1 MSKNMSS
8 SGRRYEA
15 AAQRFQETYDK
26 YYNDEAFKQADE
38 YARQKATE
46 DAERNAE
53 KMQGIA
59 EKQSL
64 RAGNM
69 ASANALKAGRTAGMS
84 KAQAG
89 LKAGEAAADAT
100 ANSYKNVYN
109 DVYNNTYQNTYNG
122 LRSDKLNQN
131 ANAVNAQAGVL
142 AASQQEDQNAYN
154 RAWGNL
160 GGAGSFFSGLLTSDE
175 RLKRFKDISFD
186 NEDEEED
193 DLKVYYKKE
202 KKQCGEQ

>member
-1 MSKNMSS
+1 MSQNMND
-8 SGRRYEA
+8 SGDKYDEA
-15 AAQRFQETYDK
+15 AQKFQEMYDK
-26 YYNDEAFKQADE
+26 YYSDTAFKQADE
-38 YARQKATE
+38 YARKKATE

-89 LKAGEAAADAT
+89 LKAGEAAADTT

-109 DVYNNTYQNTYNG
+109 DVYNNTYQNTYDG

-131 ANAVNAQAGVL
+131 TNAVNAQAQVL
-142 AASQQEDQNAYN
+142 ATSQQEDQNAYN

-160 GGAGSFFSGLLTSDE
+160 GGAGSFVSGLLTSDE

-186 NEDEEED
+186 DEEEED

-202 KKQCGEQ
+202 KK

>member
-1 MSKNMSS
+1 MSQNMNDT
-8 SGRRYEA
+8 GDKYAEA
-15 AAQRFQETYDK
+15 AQKFQETYDK
-26 YYNDEAFKQADE
+26 YYSDKAFKQADE

-89 LKAGEAAADAT
+89 LKAGEAAADTT

-109 DVYNNTYQNTYNG
+109 DVYNNTYQNTYSG

-131 ANAVNAQAGVL
+131 ANAVNAQAGL
-142 AASQQEDQNAYN
+142 LSTNQQEDQNEYN

-160 GGAGSFFSGLLTSDE
+160 GGWGSFATGLLTSDE

-186 NEDEEED
+186 DDEEKD

-202 KKQCGEQ
+202 KKQCGEL

>member
-1 MSKNMSS
+1 MSQNMSEE
-8 SGRRYEA
+8 GDKYKA
-15 AAQRFQETYDK
+15 ASEKFQQVYDK
-26 YYNDEAFKQADE
+26 YYTDEAFKQADD
-38 YARQKATE
+38 YARQMATQ

-69 ASANALKAGRTAGMS
+69 AASNALKAGRTAGMS

-89 LKAGEAAADAT
+89 LKAGEAAADTT

-109 DVYNNTYQNTYNG
+109 DVYNSTYQNTYNG
-122 LRSDKLNQN
+122 LRGDKLSQN
-131 ANAVNAQAGVL
+131 ANAVNAQAGQVST
-142 AASQQEDQNAYN
+142 SQQEDQNEYN
-154 RAWGNL
+154 RSWGNL
-160 GGAGSFFSGLLTSDE
+160 GGWGSFASGLLTSDE

-186 NEDEEED
+186 EDEEID

-202 KKQCGEQ
+202 KK

>member
-1 MSKNMSS
+1 MSQNMSS

-15 AAQRFQETYDK
+15 AAQKFQETFDK

-89 LKAGEAAADAT
+89 LKAGEAAADTT

-109 DVYNNTYQNTYNG
+109 DVYNDTYQDTYSD
-122 LRSDKLNQN
+122 LRGDKLNQN
-131 ANAVNAQAGVL
+131 ANAVNAQLGTL

-154 RAWGNL
+154 RSWGNL
-160 GGAGSFFSGLLTSDE
+160 GGWGSFATGLLTSDE

-186 NEDEEED
+186 DDEEED

-202 KKQCGEQ
+202 KK

>member
-15 AAQRFQETYDK
+15 AAQKFQETYDK

-89 LKAGEAAADAT
+89 LKAGEAGADTT

-109 DVYNNTYQNTYNG
+109 DVYNNTYQNTYSG
-122 LRSDKLNQN
+122 LRGDKLNQN
-131 ANAVNAQAGVL
+131 ANAVNAQAGLV

-160 GGAGSFFSGLLTSDE
+160 GGWGSLFTGLLTSDE

-186 NEDEEED
+186 YDDEDDDDED

-202 KKQCGEQ
+202 DK

>member
-1 MSKNMSS
+1 MSKNMKAE
-8 SGRRYEA
+8 GDKYAA
-15 AAQRFQETYDK
+15 AAQKFNDAYNK
-26 YYNDEAFKQADE
+26 YYNNNAFTQADE

-46 DAERNAE
+46 DSERNAE
-53 KMQGIA
+53 KLQGIA

-89 LKAGEAAADAT
+89 LKAGEAGADTT

-131 ANAVNAQAGVL
+131 TNAVNAQAGVL
-142 AASQQEDQNAYN
+142 SAAQQEDQNEYN
-154 RAWGNL
+154 RAWGTL
-160 GGAGSFFSGLLTSDE
+160 GGAGSMVSGLLTSDE
-175 RLKRFKDISFD
+175 RLKKFRDISFD
-186 NEDEEED
+186 DEEKD

-202 KKQCGEQ
+202 RKQCGKQ

>member
-1 MSKNMSS
+1 MSQNMSS

-15 AAQRFQETYDK
+15 AAQKFQETFDK

-89 LKAGEAAADAT
+89 LKAGEAAADTT

-109 DVYNNTYQNTYNG
+109 DVYNDTYQDTYSD
-122 LRSDKLNQN
+122 LRGDKLNQN
-131 ANAVNAQAGVL
+131 ANAVNAQLGTL

-154 RAWGNL
+154 RSWGNL
-160 GGAGSFFSGLLTSDE
+160 GGWGSFATGLLTSDE

-186 NEDEEED
+186 DDDDEEED

-202 KKQCGEQ
+202 DK

>member
-1 MSKNMSS
+1 MSQNMSS

-15 AAQRFQETYDK
+15 AAQKFQETYDK

-89 LKAGEAAADAT
+89 LKAGEAGADTT

-122 LRSDKLNQN
+122 LRGDKLNQN
-131 ANAVNAQAGVL
+131 ANAVNAQAGLVSS
-142 AASQQEDQNAYN
+142 AQQEDQNAYN
-154 RAWGNL
+154 RSWGNL
-160 GGAGSFFSGLLTSDE
+160 GGAGSFVSGLLTSDE

-186 NEDEEED
+186 EDEEKD

-202 KKQCGEQ
+202 KKQCGEL

>member
-1 MSKNMSS
+1 MSQNMSS
-8 SGRRYEA
+8 SGRRYA
-15 AAQRFQETYDK
+15 AAAEKFQETFDK

-89 LKAGEAAADAT
+89 LKAGEAGADTT

-122 LRSDKLNQN
+122 LRGDKLNQN
-131 ANAVNAQAGVL
+131 ANAVNAQAGLVSS
-142 AASQQEDQNAYN
+142 AQQEDQNAYN

-160 GGAGSFFSGLLTSDE
+160 GGGGSFISGLLTSDE

-186 NEDEEED
+186 DDEEKD

-202 KKQCGEQ
+202 KK

>member
-15 AAQRFQETYDK
+15 AAQKFQETFDK

-89 LKAGEAAADAT
+89 LKAGEAGADTT

-131 ANAVNAQAGVL
+131 ANAVNAQAGL
-142 AASQQEDQNAYN
+142 LSTSQQEDQNAYN

-160 GGAGSFFSGLLTSDE
+160 GGGGSFFSGLLTSDE

-186 NEDEEED
+186 DDKEED

-202 KKQCGEQ
+202 KKQ

>member
-89 LKAGEAAADAT
+89 LKAGEAGADTT

-131 ANAVNAQAGVL
+131 ANAVNTQAGLL
-142 AASQQEDQNAYN
+142 ASAQQEDQNAYN
-154 RAWGNL
+154 RSWGNL
-160 GGAGSFFSGLLTSDE
+160 GGWGSFASGLLTSDE

-186 NEDEEED
+186 NDEEKD

-202 KKQCGEQ
+202 KK

>member
-1 MSKNMSS
+1 MSKNMKAE
-8 SGRRYEA
+8 GDKYAA
-15 AAQRFQETYDK
+15 AAQKFQDVYDK
-26 YYNDEAFKQADE
+26 YYNNNTFTQADE

-53 KMQGIA
+53 KLQGVA

-89 LKAGEAAADAT
+89 LKAGEVAADTT

-122 LRSDKLNQN
+122 LRGDKLNQN
-131 ANAVNAQAGVL
+131 ANAVNAQAGL
-142 AASQQEDQNAYN
+142 LSTSQQEDQNEYN

-160 GGAGSFFSGLLTSDE
+160 GGWGSFATGLLTSDE

-186 NEDEEED
+186 DDEETD

-202 KKQCGEQ
+202 KKQCGAQ

>member
-15 AAQRFQETYDK
+15 AAQKFQETFDK

-89 LKAGEAAADAT
+89 LKAGEAGADTT

-122 LRSDKLNQN
+122 LRGDKLNQN
-131 ANAVNAQAGVL
+131 ANAVNAQAGLVSS
-142 AASQQEDQNAYN
+142 AQQEDQNAYN
-154 RAWGNL
+154 RSWGNL
-160 GGAGSFFSGLLTSDE
+160 GGAGSFVSGLLTSDE

-186 NEDEEED
+186 DDEEKD

-202 KKQCGEQ
+202 KK

>member
-1 MSKNMSS
+1 MSQNMND
-8 SGRRYEA
+8 SGDKYAA
-15 AAQRFQETYDK
+15 AAQKFQETFDK
-26 YYNDEAFKQADE
+26 YYNDKAFKQADE

-89 LKAGEAAADAT
+89 LKAGEAAADTT

-109 DVYNNTYQNTYNG
+109 DVYNNTYQNTYDG
-122 LRSDKLNQN
+122 LRGDKLNQN
-131 ANAVNAQAGVL
+131 ANAVNAQVGTL

-160 GGAGSFFSGLLTSDE
+160 GGWGSFATGLLTSDE

-186 NEDEEED
+186 NDEEKD

>member
-1 MSKNMSS
+1 MSQNMNS

-15 AAQRFQETYDK
+15 AAQKFQETFDK

-89 LKAGEAAADAT
+89 LKAGEAAADTT

-109 DVYNNTYQNTYNG
+109 DVYNDVYNNTYKG
-122 LRSDKLNQN
+122 LRGDKLNQN
-131 ANAVNAQAGVL
+131 ANAVKAQADLL
-142 AASQQEDQNAYN
+142 ASSQQEDQNAYN

-160 GGAGSFFSGLLTSDE
+160 GGWGSLFTGLLTSDE

-186 NEDEEED
+186 DDKEED

-202 KKQCGEQ
+202 KK

>member
-1 MSKNMSS
+1 M
-8 SGRRYEA
+8 
-15 AAQRFQETYDK
+15 
-26 YYNDEAFKQADE
+26 
-38 YARQKATE
+38 ATQ

-69 ASANALKAGRTAGMS
+69 AASNALKAGRTAGMS

-89 LKAGEAAADAT
+89 LKAGEAAADTT

-109 DVYNNTYQNTYNG
+109 DVYNSTYQNTYNG
-122 LRSDKLNQN
+122 LRGDKLNQN
-131 ANAVNAQAGVL
+131 ANAVNAQAGFL
-142 AASQQEDQNAYN
+142 SSNQQEDQNEYN
-154 RAWGNL
+154 RSWGNL
-160 GGAGSFFSGLLTSDE
+160 GGWGSFASGLLTSDE

-186 NEDEEED
+186 EDEEID

-202 KKQCGEQ
+202 KK

>member
-1 MSKNMSS
+1 MSQNMSS

-15 AAQRFQETYDK
+15 AAQKFQETFDK

-89 LKAGEAAADAT
+89 LKAGEAAADTT

-109 DVYNNTYQNTYNG
+109 DVYNNTYQNTYSG
-122 LRSDKLNQN
+122 LRGDKLNQN
-131 ANAVNAQAGVL
+131 ANAVNAQAGTL

-160 GGAGSFFSGLLTSDE
+160 GGWGSFASGLLTSDE
-175 RLKRFKDISFD
+175 RLKRFKNISFD
-186 NEDEEED
+186 DDDEDDED

-202 KKQCGEQ
+202 DK

>member
-15 AAQRFQETYDK
+15 AAQRFQETFDK

-69 ASANALKAGRTAGMS
+69 ASANAIKAGRTAGMS

-89 LKAGEAAADAT
+89 LKAGEAAADTT

-109 DVYNNTYQNTYNG
+109 DVYNNTYQNTYSG
-122 LRSDKLNQN
+122 LRGDKLSQN
-131 ANAVNAQAGVL
+131 ANAVKAQEGLLTAN
-142 AASQQEDQNAYN
+142 QQEDQNAYN
-154 RAWGNL
+154 RAWGNV
-160 GGAGSFFSGLLTSDE
+160 GGWGSLFTGLLTSDE

-186 NEDEEED
+186 DEEED
-193 DLKVYYKKE
+193 DLKVYYRKE
-202 KKQCGEQ
+202 KK

>member
-1 MSKNMSS
+1 MSQNMSS
-8 SGRRYEA
+8 SGRKYEEA
-15 AAQRFQETYDK
+15 AEKFQETFDK

-89 LKAGEAAADAT
+89 LKAGEAGADTT

-109 DVYNNTYQNTYNG
+109 DVYNNTYQNTYSG
-122 LRSDKLNQN
+122 LRGDKLNQN
-131 ANAVNAQAGVL
+131 ANAVNARAGLL

-160 GGAGSFFSGLLTSDE
+160 GGWGSFATGLLTSDE

-186 NEDEEED
+186 DDEEED
-193 DLKVYYKKE
+193 DLKVYYKKGD
-202 KKQCGEQ
+202 K

>member
-1 MSKNMSS
+1 MSQNMNDE
-8 SGRRYEA
+8 GDKYKA
-15 AAQRFQETYDK
+15 ASEKFQQVYDK
-26 YYNDEAFKQADE
+26 YYTDEAFKQADD
-38 YARQKATE
+38 YARQMATQ

-69 ASANALKAGRTAGMS
+69 AGANALKAARTAGMS

-89 LKAGEAAADAT
+89 LKAGEAAADTT

-109 DVYNNTYQNTYNG
+109 DVYNSTYQNTYNG

-131 ANAVNAQAGVL
+131 ANAVNAQAGQVST
-142 AASQQEDQNAYN
+142 SQQEDQNEYN

-160 GGAGSFFSGLLTSDE
+160 GGWGSFASGLLTSDE

-186 NEDEEED
+186 EDEEID

-202 KKQCGEQ
+202 KK

>member
-1 MSKNMSS
+1 MSKNMNS

-26 YYNDEAFKQADE
+26 YYSDEAFKQADE
-38 YARQKATE
+38 YARQKAIQ

-89 LKAGEAAADAT
+89 LKAGEAAADTT

-109 DVYNNTYQNTYNG
+109 DVYNNTYQNTYSG
-122 LRSDKLNQN
+122 LRGDKLNQN

-142 AASQQEDQNAYN
+142 TAAQQEDQNAYN

-160 GGAGSFFSGLLTSDE
+160 GGWGSFASGLLTSDE

-186 NEDEEED
+186 DDEEED

-202 KKQCGEQ
+202 KK

>member
-1 MSKNMSS
+1 MSQNMSS

-15 AAQRFQETYDK
+15 AAQKFQETFDK
-26 YYNDEAFKQADE
+26 YYNDETFKQADE

-89 LKAGEAAADAT
+89 LKAGEAAADTT

-122 LRSDKLNQN
+122 LRGDKLNQN
-131 ANAVNAQAGVL
+131 ANAVNAQAGLL
-142 AASQQEDQNAYN
+142 ASSLQEDQNAYN

-160 GGAGSFFSGLLTSDE
+160 GGAGSFVSGLLTSDE

-186 NEDEEED
+186 DDEEKD

-202 KKQCGEQ
+202 DK

>member
-1 MSKNMSS
+1 MSQNMSAE
-8 SGRRYEA
+8 GDKYKA
-15 AAQRFQETYDK
+15 ASEKFQQVYDK
-26 YYNDEAFKQADE
+26 YYTDDAFKQADD
-38 YARQKATE
+38 YARQMATQ

-69 ASANALKAGRTAGMS
+69 AASNALKAGRTAGMS

-89 LKAGEAAADAT
+89 LKAGEAAADTT

-109 DVYNNTYQNTYNG
+109 DVYNSTYQNTYNG
-122 LRSDKLNQN
+122 LRGDKLNQN
-131 ANAVNAQAGVL
+131 ANAVNAQAGFL
-142 AASQQEDQNAYN
+142 STNQQEDQNEYN
-154 RAWGNL
+154 RSWGNL
-160 GGAGSFFSGLLTSDE
+160 GGWGSFASGLLTSDE

-186 NEDEEED
+186 EDEEID

-202 KKQCGEQ
+202 KK

>member
-1 MSKNMSS
+1 MSQNMNDE
-8 SGRRYEA
+8 GDKYKA
-15 AAQRFQETYDK
+15 ASEKFQQVYDK
-26 YYNDEAFKQADE
+26 YYTDEAFKQTDD
-38 YARQKATE
+38 YARQMATE

-69 ASANALKAGRTAGMS
+69 AGANALKAARTAGMS

-89 LKAGEAAADAT
+89 LKAGEAAADTT

-109 DVYNNTYQNTYNG
+109 DVYNSTYQNTYNG
-122 LRSDKLNQN
+122 LRGDKLNQN
-131 ANAVNAQAGVL
+131 ANAVNAQAGQVST
-142 AASQQEDQNAYN
+142 SQQEDQNEYN

-160 GGAGSFFSGLLTSDE
+160 GGWGSFASGLLTSDE

-186 NEDEEED
+186 EDEERD

-202 KKQCGEQ
+202 KK

>member
-1 MSKNMSS
+1 MSQNMNDT
-8 SGRRYEA
+8 GDKYAEA
-15 AAQRFQETYDK
+15 AQKFQETYDK
-26 YYNDEAFKQADE
+26 YYSDKAFKQADE

-89 LKAGEAAADAT
+89 LKAGEAAADTT

-109 DVYNNTYQNTYNG
+109 DVYNNTYQDTYKG
-122 LRSDKLNQN
+122 LRGDKLNQN
-131 ANAVNAQAGVL
+131 ANAVNAQAQVL
-142 AASQQEDQNAYN
+142 SSAQQEDQNEYN
-154 RAWGNL
+154 RSWGNL
-160 GGAGSFFSGLLTSDE
+160 GGWGSLFSGLLTSDE

-186 NEDEEED
+186 DDEEED

-202 KKQCGEQ
+202 KKQCGEL

>member
-1 MSKNMSS
+1 MSQNMSS

-15 AAQRFQETYDK
+15 AAQKFQETFDK

-89 LKAGEAAADAT
+89 LKAGEAAADTT

-109 DVYNNTYQNTYNG
+109 DVYNDVYNNTYKG
-122 LRSDKLNQN
+122 LRGDKLNQN
-131 ANAVNAQAGVL
+131 ANAVKAQADL
-142 AASQQEDQNAYN
+142 LTSSQQEDQNAYN

-160 GGAGSFFSGLLTSDE
+160 GGWGSLFTGLLTSDE

-186 NEDEEED
+186 DDKEED

-202 KKQCGEQ
+202 KK

>member
-1 MSKNMSS
+1 MSQNMNDE
-8 SGRRYEA
+8 GDKYKA
-15 AAQRFQETYDK
+15 ASEKFQQVYDK
-26 YYNDEAFKQADE
+26 YYTDEAFKQADD
-38 YARQKATE
+38 YARQMATE

-69 ASANALKAGRTAGMS
+69 AGANALKAARTAGMS

-89 LKAGEAAADAT
+89 LKAGEAAADTT

-109 DVYNNTYQNTYNG
+109 DVYNSTYQNTYNG
-122 LRSDKLNQN
+122 LRGDKLNQN
-131 ANAVNAQAGVL
+131 ANAVNAQAGQVST
-142 AASQQEDQNAYN
+142 SQQEDQNEYN

-160 GGAGSFFSGLLTSDE
+160 GGWGSFASGLLTSDE

-186 NEDEEED
+186 EDEERD

-202 KKQCGEQ
+202 KK

>member
-1 MSKNMSS
+1 MSQNMSAE
-8 SGRRYEA
+8 GDKYKA
-15 AAQRFQETYDK
+15 ASEKFQQVYDK
-26 YYNDEAFKQADE
+26 YYTDEAFKQADD
-38 YARQKATE
+38 YARQMATQ

-69 ASANALKAGRTAGMS
+69 AASNALKAGRTAGMS

-89 LKAGEAAADAT
+89 LKAGEAAADTT

-109 DVYNNTYQNTYNG
+109 DVYNSTYQNTYNG
-122 LRSDKLNQN
+122 LRGDKLSQN
-131 ANAVNAQAGVL
+131 ANAVNAQAGQV
-142 AASQQEDQNAYN
+142 STNQQEDQNEYN
-154 RAWGNL
+154 RSWGNL
-160 GGAGSFFSGLLTSDE
+160 GGWGSFVSGLLTSDE

-186 NEDEEED
+186 EDEEID

-202 KKQCGEQ
+202 KK

>member
-8 SGRRYEA
+8 SGIKYEEA
-15 AAQRFQETYDK
+15 AKKFQKTFDK

-89 LKAGEAAADAT
+89 LKAGEAGADTT

-109 DVYNNTYQNTYNG
+109 DVYNNTYQNTYSG
-122 LRSDKLNQN
+122 LRGDKLNQN
-131 ANAVNAQAGVL
+131 ANAVNAQAGTL
-142 AASQQEDQNAYN
+142 AAAQQEDQNAYN

-160 GGAGSFFSGLLTSDE
+160 GGWGSFATGLLTSDE

-186 NEDEEED
+186 DDKEED

-202 KKQCGEQ
+202 GK

>member
-1 MSKNMSS
+1 MSQNMND
-8 SGRRYEA
+8 SGDKYKA
-15 AAQRFQETYDK
+15 AAEKFQQVYDK
-26 YYNDEAFKQADE
+26 YYNDEAFKRADE
-38 YARQKATE
+38 YARRKATE

-89 LKAGEAAADAT
+89 LKAGEAAADTT

-122 LRSDKLNQN
+122 LRGDKLNQN
-131 ANAVNAQAGVL
+131 TNAVNAQAQVL
-142 AASQQEDQNAYN
+142 SAAQQEDQNAYN

-160 GGAGSFFSGLLTSDE
+160 GGWGSFGAGLLTSDE
-175 RLKRFKDISFD
+175 RLKKFKDISFD
-186 NEDEEED
+186 DDEEKD

-202 KKQCGEQ
+202 KK

>member
-15 AAQRFQETYDK
+15 AAQKFQETFDK

-89 LKAGEAAADAT
+89 LKAGEAGADTT

-131 ANAVNAQAGVL
+131 TNAVDAQAELVSS
-142 AASQQEDQNAYN
+142 AQQEDQNAYN

-160 GGAGSFFSGLLTSDE
+160 GGGGSFFSGLLTSDE

-186 NEDEEED
+186 DDKEED
-193 DLKVYYKKE
+193 DLKVYYKKGG
-202 KKQCGEQ
+202 K

>member
-8 SGRRYEA
+8 SGRRYEEA
-15 AAQRFQETYDK
+15 AEKFQATFDK

-89 LKAGEAAADAT
+89 LKAGEAGADTT

-109 DVYNNTYQNTYNG
+109 DVYNNTYQDTYSG
-122 LRSDKLNQN
+122 LRGDKLNQN
-131 ANAVNAQAGVL
+131 ANAVNAQTGVL
-142 AASQQEDQNAYN
+142 ATSLQEDQNAYN

-160 GGAGSFFSGLLTSDE
+160 GGWGSFATGLLTSDE

-186 NEDEEED
+186 DDEEED

-202 KKQCGEQ
+202 GK

>member
-1 MSKNMSS
+1 MSQNMSS
-8 SGRRYEA
+8 SGKRYEA
-15 AAQRFQETYDK
+15 AAQKFQETYDK

-89 LKAGEAAADAT
+89 LKAGEAAADTT

-131 ANAVNAQAGVL
+131 ANAVNAQAGLVSS
-142 AASQQEDQNAYN
+142 AQQEDQNAYN
-154 RAWGNL
+154 RAWGNF
-160 GGAGSFFSGLLTSDE
+160 GGAGSAISGLLTSDE
-175 RLKRFKDISFD
+175 RLKKFKDISFD
-186 NEDEEED
+186 DDEEKD

-202 KKQCGEQ
+202 KK

>member
-1 MSKNMSS
+1 MSQNMSS

-15 AAQRFQETYDK
+15 AAQKFQETFDK

-89 LKAGEAAADAT
+89 LKAGEAGADTT

-109 DVYNNTYQNTYNG
+109 DVYNNTYQDTYSG
-122 LRSDKLNQN
+122 LRGDKLKQN
-131 ANAVNAQAGVL
+131 ANAVNAQTGVL
-142 AASQQEDQNAYN
+142 AAAQQEDQNAYN

-160 GGAGSFFSGLLTSDE
+160 GGWGSFATGLLTSDE

-186 NEDEEED
+186 DDEEKD
-193 DLKVYYKKE
+193 DLKVYYRKE
-202 KKQCGEQ
+202 KKQ

>member
-1 MSKNMSS
+1 MSQNMSS

-15 AAQRFQETYDK
+15 AAQKFQETFDK

-89 LKAGEAAADAT
+89 LKAGEAGADTT

-109 DVYNNTYQNTYNG
+109 DVYNNTYQNTYSG
-122 LRSDKLNQN
+122 LRGDKLNQN
-131 ANAVNAQAGVL
+131 ANAVNAQLGTL
-142 AASQQEDQNAYN
+142 AASQQEDQNTYN

-160 GGAGSFFSGLLTSDE
+160 GGWGSFATGLLPSDE

-186 NEDEEED
+186 DDDEDEED
-193 DLKVYYKKE
+193 DVKVYYKKE
-202 KKQCGEQ
+202 DK

>member
-15 AAQRFQETYDK
+15 AAAKFQETYDK

-89 LKAGEAAADAT
+89 LKAGEAGADTT

-122 LRSDKLNQN
+122 LRGDKLNQN
-131 ANAVNAQAGVL
+131 ANAVKAQEGFVS
-142 AASQQEDQNAYN
+142 ASQQEDQNAYN

-186 NEDEEED
+186 NDEEED

-202 KKQCGEQ
+202 KK

>member
-1 MSKNMSS
+1 MSQNMSS

-15 AAQRFQETYDK
+15 AAQKFQETFDK

-46 DAERNAE
+46 DAEKNAE

-89 LKAGEAAADAT
+89 LKAGEAGADTT

-131 ANAVNAQAGVL
+131 ANAVNAQAGLVSS
-142 AASQQEDQNAYN
+142 AQQEDQNAYN
-154 RAWGNL
+154 RSWGNL
-160 GGAGSFFSGLLTSDE
+160 GGWAKFGAGLLTSDE

-186 NEDEEED
+186 DDEEED

-202 KKQCGEQ
+202 KKSCGVQ

>member
-1 MSKNMSS
+1 MSKNMNS

-26 YYNDEAFKQADE
+26 YYSDEAFKQADE
-38 YARQKATE
+38 YARQKAIQ

-89 LKAGEAAADAT
+89 LKAGEAAADTT

-109 DVYNNTYQNTYNG
+109 DVYNNTYQNTYSG
-122 LRSDKLNQN
+122 LRGDKLNQN

-142 AASQQEDQNAYN
+142 TAAQQEDQNAYN

-160 GGAGSFFSGLLTSDE
+160 GGWGSAFSGLLTSDE

-186 NEDEEED
+186 EDEEED

-202 KKQCGEQ
+202 KK